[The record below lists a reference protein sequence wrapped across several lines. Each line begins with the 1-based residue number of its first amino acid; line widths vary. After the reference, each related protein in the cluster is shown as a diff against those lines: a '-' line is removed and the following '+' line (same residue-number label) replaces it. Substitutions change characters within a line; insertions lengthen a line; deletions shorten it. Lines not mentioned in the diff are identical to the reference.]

1 MERLEKNL
9 TYLNVVVFLKR
20 WLKKSGT
27 DKICIK

>member
-9 TYLNVVVFLKR
+9 TYSNVFFKR

>member
-9 TYLNVVVFLKR
+9 TYLNVFFFKR